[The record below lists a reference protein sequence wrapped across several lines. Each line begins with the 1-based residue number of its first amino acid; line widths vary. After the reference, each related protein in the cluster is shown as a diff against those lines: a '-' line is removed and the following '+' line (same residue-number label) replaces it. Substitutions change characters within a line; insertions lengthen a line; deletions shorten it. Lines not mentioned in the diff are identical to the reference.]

1 MLHDMRILDRKQ
13 NRFHFAAA
21 GFPTA
26 ASYGQSALLFV
37 ICKELL
43 QMLQPL
49 SAFLQ
54 IIVSECRN
62 IYACCFHFPTGNQI
76 YIISVCLIDPRSFI
90 KLAEIEHTD
99 DLIPVIISS
108 DTEHTLL
115 PGFDRPGVRIRN
127 ECFFTLSVSS
137 S

>member
-1 MLHDMRILDRKQ
+1 MTCPDMSIKVERKLHDMRILDRKQ
-13 NRFHFAAA
+13 SRFHFSAT

-37 ICKELL
+37 ICKKLL
-43 QMLQPL
+43 QLLQPL

-54 IIVSECRN
+54 IIVSKCRN
-62 IYACCFHFPTGNQI
+62 IYACCFHFPTGDQV
-76 YIISVCLIDPRSFI
+76 YIIPVCLIDPCGLV

-108 DTEHTLL
+108 DTCLL
-115 PGFDRPGVRIRN
+115 YTSPSPRD
-127 ECFFTLSVSS
+127 
-137 S
+137 